1 MATEITLELNNHE
14 YKIVKL
20 NALGQ
25 FNLARKILS
34 LFAPIMAQGGAVNEY
49 VALFSALSTMS
60 DKDAN
65 QLFCDLLRSVSV
77 KEEKGRG
84 WSPLVSGNTFMYDNL
99 DLSECVDIAAE
110 VIRLNLAGFFSHLS
124 GVIAVMQTRTK
135 TK

>member
-1 MATEITLELNNHE
+1 MATEITLELNNRE

-34 LFAPIMAQGGAVNEY
+34 LFAPTMAQGGAVNEY

-124 GVIAVMQTRTK
+124 GVIATMQTRTK

>member
-1 MATEITLELNNHE
+1 MATEITLELNNRE

-34 LFAPIMAQGGAVNEY
+34 LFAPTMAQGGAVNEF

-124 GVIAVMQTRTK
+124 GVTAAMQTRTK